1 MAAIEHEALSKGVQH
16 MNSYLTPFLARTRD
30 QISCRRKKDD
40 YKAILKSLESEAQCP
55 GPDGSRARVVPDSPR
70 NDHPTSGDLKSPKGR
85 TGRKWS
91 AEEIKVLQQAPRDVP
106 DAELV
111 PLLPGR
117 TVQAIRSRRRRLVA
131 QRAGP
136 VGPAAQA
143 PTDEEQVTAEPQP
156 YERSMTESEQG
167 ISDYLYG
174 ILPNIPDPVVREKA
188 KQAIGDP
195 NGFSKLYNEFFPK
208 NRTVSRRAMPAVKV
222 GVKRR
227 RAQRAIIYNFLQNLH
242 KRSPKSVAERV
253 LDSDLSYEGLVAER
267 AFSDEDFLRKWKPV
281 FERPCYADL
290 AGDHPGPPLN
300 ELAAPIKVADVAAVI
315 ASLKESSPGPDGLR
329 LNILRGIPVEVIT
342 FLYNLLL
349 LKGPPP
355 TRGKA
360 GNIFTSRVTFI
371 KKVEVPGD
379 ALEFR
384 PIAIGNYFVRIFHRV
399 LASRFEAALPNHRDQ
414 VGFKRLDGVAHNVL
428 KLNAALN
435 AARSKHENL
444 VVASVDIRK
453 AFDSIS
459 HEAILGILQRKGVPD
474 LLMGYLRTYF
484 STSRL
489 QIGKDLIHPKHRGV
503 KQGDPMS
510 PWLFNL
516 ALDQILE
523 GQEEYA
529 ITIGAIV
536 LNQMA
541 YADDLILF
549 ASSQEEMQKR
559 IERLTIGLGRLGL
572 ELNARKCCVLSIRGD
587 KKRKFSFVD
596 TDVSIS
602 VDGTRLPVVTAV
614 SEFRYLGVQFNW
626 KGVARTPLDL
636 EKLLVRLNRAALK
649 PQQKLIVLKKF
660 LLPRLQHQ
668 LTFGRLH
675 KGELVKG
682 DKAVRRVVRRWLRL
696 PADCP
701 NSAIHTPARFGG
713 LGVNSL
719 ETLYST
725 LKESRLTQLSYG
737 DEEDAAIASNP
748 AVRGLMSYKF
758 RGSVMSSREGL
769 VEDLHRRL
777 DTRGLQGYEKVPA
790 VNSWLDHAPTNLAGH
805 DFQEAIR
812 VRLGCM
818 GTPSRLSRGGRS
830 VDTICKCGSN
840 ARMSLPHIAQA
851 CSIVSGLRIKRHNNV
866 VLYVAQ
872 ILKEKKYDVIMEPR
886 LQTERG
892 LRKPD
897 LVILAKKEI
906 IVLDVQ
912 IRPDSVVCTLDA
924 CNREKIAKYNQPY
937 VLDAIRDR
945 FGHGLPIKVIALTY
959 NWRGA
964 AAQQSYQ
971 DCITNKL
978 LRWRHF
984 GPISR
989 MILRDTARMLWAY
1002 WHAPADGAT
1011 RPTASAEVLMDCA
1024 E

>member
-1 MAAIEHEALSKGVQH
+1 MTLLRAPGPEGGMVLGPPPSGPADLPPRCSCPVCPCAFTRASSLTTHIWKKHPAEWNDIKKRRDASRRSNVRTYARWTREELERMAAIEHEALSKGVQH
-16 MNSYLTPFLARTRD
+16 ELVLNSLLARTRD

-117 TVQAIRSRRRRLVA
+117 TVQAIRSRKAASRRPKGQTGRTC
-131 QRAGP
+131 GP
-136 VGPAAQA
+136 G

-384 PIAIGNYFVRIFHRV
+384 PIAIGNYFVRIFHQV

-614 SEFRYLGVQFNW
+614 SEFRYLGSSSI
-626 KGVARTPLDL
+626 G
-636 EKLLVRLNRAALK
+636 RAW
-649 PQQKLIVLKKF
+649 P
-660 LLPRLQHQ
+660 

-924 CNREKIAKYNQPY
+924 CNREK
-937 VLDAIRDR
+937 DR
-945 FGHGLPIKVIALTY
+945 EV
-959 NWRGA
+959 
-964 AAQQSYQ
+964 QSAV
-971 DCITNKL
+971 
-978 LRWRHF
+978 R
-984 GPISR
+984 S
-989 MILRDTARMLWAY
+989 
-1002 WHAPADGAT
+1002 
-1011 RPTASAEVLMDCA
+1011 
-1024 E
+1024 

>member
-1 MAAIEHEALSKGVQH
+1 
-16 MNSYLTPFLARTRD
+16 
-30 QISCRRKKDD
+30 
-40 YKAILKSLESEAQCP
+40 
-55 GPDGSRARVVPDSPR
+55 
-70 NDHPTSGDLKSPKGR
+70 
-85 TGRKWS
+85 
-91 AEEIKVLQQAPRDVP
+91 
-106 DAELV
+106 
-111 PLLPGR
+111 
-117 TVQAIRSRRRRLVA
+117 
-131 QRAGP
+131 
-136 VGPAAQA
+136 
-143 PTDEEQVTAEPQP
+143 
-156 YERSMTESEQG
+156 
-167 ISDYLYG
+167 
-174 ILPNIPDPVVREKA
+174 
-188 KQAIGDP
+188 
-195 NGFSKLYNEFFPK
+195 
-208 NRTVSRRAMPAVKV
+208 MPAVKV

-267 AFSDEDFLRKWKPV
+267 GLSDEDFLRKWKPM
-281 FERPCYADL
+281 FERPS
-290 AGDHPGPPLN
+290 
-300 ELAAPIKVADVAAVI
+300 APIKVADVVAVI
-315 ASLKESSPGPDGLR
+315 ASLKESFPGPDGLR
-329 LNILRGIPVEVIT
+329 LTILRGIPVEVIT
-342 FLYNLLL
+342 ILYNLLL

-384 PIAIGNYFVRIFHRV
+384 PIAIGNYFVRVFHQV

-444 VVASVDIRK
+444 VVASVDIPK

-459 HEAILGILQRKGVPD
+459 HEAMLVILQQKGVPD
-474 LLMGYLRTYF
+474 LLIGYLRTYF

-503 KQGDPMS
+503 KQGDPLS

-523 GQEEYA
+523 GQEYA
-529 ITIGAIV
+529 LAIGAIV
-536 LNQMA
+536 LNEMA

-572 ELNARKCCVLSIRGD
+572 ELNARKCCVLSIRRD

-636 EKLLVRLNRAALK
+636 DKLLVRLNRAALK
-649 PQQKLIVLKKF
+649 PQQKLIILKKF

-675 KGELVKG
+675 KGELLKG
-682 DKAVRRVVRRWLRL
+682 DKAVRRVVRKWLRL

-725 LKESRLTQLSYG
+725 SKESRLSQSSYG

-805 DFQEAIR
+805 DFQEAVR
-812 VRLGCM
+812 VPLGCM
-818 GTPSRLSRGGRS
+818 GTPSWLSRGGRN
-830 VDTICKCGSN
+830 VDSICKCGSN
-840 ARMSLPHIAQA
+840 ARMSLPHIVQA
-851 CSIVSGLRIKRHNNV
+851 CSIVGGLRIKRHNNV

-872 ILKEKKYDVIMEPR
+872 ILKE
-886 LQTERG
+886 
-892 LRKPD
+892 RKFD
-897 LVILAKKEI
+897 DDSTRYRTHAMGILA
-906 IVLDVQ
+906 
-912 IRPDSVVCTLDA
+912 RAGGRGNTPDSV
-924 CNREKIAKYNQPY
+924 
-937 VLDAIRDR
+937 
-945 FGHGLPIKVIALTY
+945 G
-959 NWRGA
+959 
-964 AAQQSYQ
+964 
-971 DCITNKL
+971 
-978 LRWRHF
+978 
-984 GPISR
+984 
-989 MILRDTARMLWAY
+989 
-1002 WHAPADGAT
+1002 
-1011 RPTASAEVLMDCA
+1011 
-1024 E
+1024 